1 VKTMQDV
8 VTASIGTRRVSMLLF
23 SVFAGVALL
32 LAAIGVYGVMAY
44 TVSLRTQD
52 IGIRIAL
59 GARGADVH
67 LMVLGQG
74 MKLALI
80 GIGIGIAGA
89 LALTRIIASL
99 LYDVKATDPLT
110 FAGISLL
117 LALVTLVAC
126 WIPARRAAR
135 VNPIEAL
142 RAG

>member
-1 VKTMQDV
+1 MLALDPDVPIFNVKTMQDV

-80 GIGIGIAGA
+80 GIGMGIAGA

-110 FAGISLL
+110 FAGISFSSRSSL
-117 LALVTLVAC
+117 
-126 WIPARRAAR
+126 
-135 VNPIEAL
+135 
-142 RAG
+142 